1 MNGITFV
8 NEQKKQHT
16 FLMYIL
22 AAAAFLVL
30 FQAYLVAPLIPALS
44 VSFHVPVAQMG
55 LLVPAYTIPYG
66 LSSFVYGPISDRV
79 GRKPI
84 LLALFGLLALSCLLI
99 PFSGNISQLLLIRIV
114 AGLATGG
121 IVPVSVSL
129 IGDVFAYE
137 KRGKQIGL
145 LFGAMAGGISFGAS
159 LGIFFNPIL
168 GWRNEFLIAG
178 ALSLGV
184 FVLAVINHRVFPEY
198 KATPAAASP
207 VALVK
212 DSWHLLC
219 SGNGRRLYSYIFLNG
234 MFHSGVFSWLGYY
247 FKTKYALADQGIG
260 LALLGYGI
268 PGMLLGVTIGKL
280 ADRYGRHKIIPAG
293 LALGALAAGTLIFHL
308 PVWWCTV
315 AITVL
320 SLGYDMTQ
328 PLFAGMA
335 TSVGSETTRGLA
347 VGLSACLLFLG
358 YGTGSYLFQTLISA
372 GLHISFAVFSGIE
385 LVLGL
390 LALKVFKGYR

>member
-1 MNGITFV
+1 MNGVTSV
-8 NEQKKQHT
+8 NEQTRQQA

-30 FQAYLVAPLIPALS
+30 FQAYLIAPLIPALS
-44 VSFHVPVAQMG
+44 VSFHAPVAQLG

-66 LSSFVYGPISDRV
+66 LSSIVYGPLSDRI

-84 LLALFGLLALSCLLI
+84 LLTLFGLLALSCLLI
-99 PFSGNISQLLLIRIV
+99 PFSSNVSQLLVIRIV

-129 IGDVFAYE
+129 IGDVFPYE
-137 KRGKQIGL
+137 KRGRQIGL

-178 ALSLGV
+178 VLSLGV
-184 FVLAVINHRVFPEY
+184 FMLAVIKHRLFPGY
-198 KATPAAASP
+198 KAKPAETSP
-207 VALVK
+207 VALIK
-212 DSWHLLC
+212 DSWHLLG

-247 FKTKYALADQGIG
+247 FKTKYGLADQAIG

-280 ADRYGRHKIIPAG
+280 ADRYGRQKIVPVG
-293 LALGALAAGTLIFHL
+293 LALGALAAGTLAFHL
-308 PVWWCTV
+308 PVWWSTAAV
-315 AITVL
+315 TIL

-328 PLFAGMA
+328 PLFAGMV
-335 TSVGSETTRGLA
+335 TSVGSEKVRGLA

-358 YGTGSYLFQTLISA
+358 YGTGSYLFQTLISV
-372 GLHISFAVFSGIE
+372 GLNISFTLFSGME

-390 LALKVFKGYR
+390 FALKVFKGYR